1 MSQGKDSGKKHIAM
15 YIGSLNKGGAERV
28 MCNLAEYFYNE
39 GYRVTLVTTY
49 LADDEYEVKDR
60 KWEPVTESE
69 KGDEPAASKGQT
81 GESGY
86 VIKVLNM
93 DEQIKAVRMKASGE
107 PGIDRVFTALMPDE
121 KSGRL
126 ANFRNRV
133 KKLRNT
139 WLRLEP
145 DIILSFLG
153 KNNCMA
159 IYSARGLGIPVV
171 VSVRSN
177 PSREYG
183 SKGLNLAMNMLFPKA
198 AGVVVQTTGAA
209 AYFDNSIRKK
219 CRILPNSI
227 NPSFMK
233 GDIVPFSERKN
244 TIVSVGRLDDNK
256 NQILLI
262 RAFGKIM
269 DEFPQYRLIIYGDG
283 PARHKFEKE
292 AADIMARKGV
302 STEKSDDSKSV
313 NEKPIVFMGN
323 VSGVADKIRD
333 AKLFVLTS
341 KQEGMPNALIEAM
354 SMGLACI
361 STDCPC
367 GGPRDLIRDG
377 ENGILIPMGDDSSME
392 NSLADALR
400 SLMSDTEKSASM
412 ATAAADVRNNY
423 SPDKINSLWKEYFE
437 GLMRNT

>member
-1 MSQGKDSGKKHIAM
+1 MSANMDSGKKHIAM

-28 MCNLAEYFYNE
+28 MCNLAEYFYNA
-39 GYRVTLVTTY
+39 GYQVTLVTTY
-49 LADDEYEVKDR
+49 LADDEYEVADR
-60 KWEPVTESE
+60 KWEPVME
-69 KGDEPAASKGQT
+69 KDKADEPGRL
-81 GESGY
+81 
-86 VIKVLNM
+86 IKVLNM
-93 DEQIKAVRMKASGE
+93 DEHIKTVRMKSSEE

-121 KSGRL
+121 KGKRV

-133 KKLRNT
+133 KKLRDT
-139 WLRLEP
+139 WKSLKP
-145 DIILSFLG
+145 DLILSFLG

-209 AYFDNSIRKK
+209 EYFKDCIRKK
-219 CRILPNSI
+219 CWILPNSI

-233 GDIVPFSERKN
+233 GNIVPFSERKN

-269 DEFPQYRLIIYGDG
+269 DEFPDYRLVIYGDG
-283 PARHKFEKE
+283 PSRKKFEKE
-292 AADIMARKGV
+292 AAGIEAARSAGT
-302 STEKSDDSKSV
+302 SGSSDDHTDG
-313 NEKPIVFMGN
+313 NRIVFMGN

-333 AKLFVLTS
+333 AKIFVLTS

-377 ENGILIPMGDDSSME
+377 ENGILIPMGEDSAME
-392 NSLADALR
+392 DSLAKALR
-400 SLMSDTEKSASM
+400 SLISDAKKCEAM
-412 ATAAADVRNNY
+412 ADAALAVRKDY
-423 SPDKINSLWKEYFE
+423 SPEKINSQWKEYFE
-437 GLMRNT
+437 GLMRDT